1 MSGRGL
7 VVHVADL
14 EAMEHAMTLAHEQ
27 ILEQVKAV
35 LDDVNTHIT
44 GWSAATAS
52 RAAEMDHQRR
62 LRDGVESLCSALE
75 RVRAALAEVR
85 ADAHDTEVRNVALL
99 S

>member
-7 VVHVADL
+7 VVRFGDL
-14 EAMEHAMTLAHEQ
+14 EAMEQAMTAAHEQ
-27 ILEQVKAV
+27 ILAQVSAV
-35 LDDVNTHIT
+35 LDDVNAQIT
-44 GWSAATAS
+44 GWSASTAS

-62 LRDGVESLCSALE
+62 LRDGVESLCQALD

-99 S
+99 A

>member
-7 VVHVADL
+7 VVHVAEL
-14 EAMEHAMTLAHEQ
+14 EAMERAMTAAQEQ
-27 ILEQVKAV
+27 ILEQVSSV
-35 LDDVNTHIT
+35 LDDVNTQIT
-44 GWSAATAS
+44 GWSASTAS
-52 RAAEMDHQRR
+52 RGAGMDHQRQ
-62 LRDGVESLCSALE
+62 LRDGVERLCNALD